1 MRKNTLKMD
10 GKAGSITHDAAL
22 QKITMLSHS
31 IDRMNI
37 IATVSY
43 NIDRMRVYIHFSP
56 DFPVSFY
63 DLGQVAAYMAKL
75 GLKKPFINFRN
86 NMIECAL

>member
-1 MRKNTLKMD
+1 MRKNPLKMD
-10 GKAGSITHDAAL
+10 GKAGAITNEAAL
-22 QKITMLSHS
+22 QKITMLSRG
-31 IDRMNI
+31 IDRMHV

-43 NIDRMRVYIHFSP
+43 NLDKMRVYIHFSP
-56 DFPVSFY
+56 DTPVSFY

-75 GLKKPFINFRN
+75 ELKKPFINFRN